1 MPHGFS
7 KVHLSAYII
16 RNKNTVMVQQCKFR
30 SALHEQLPN
39 NCNKNGDPATNS
51 ACFSMFII
59 FQLFFNIFQL
69 FFNVFQAI
77 FRTSRALPASRR
89 TLASN
94 MVCNS
99 GSCSSDFTLSW
110 QVDHPNRSGTPW
122 YTQEKS
128 QFHKPQVL
136 GDDGWFVIFM
146 IGFRTCHPFK
156 WLHSKPVQLRF
167 LGTGPLT
174 CVIGNQAPKIS
185 IADETVGFRNV
196 EKGFYT

>member
-1 MPHGFS
+1 MPFFRISCIKVRVGIANICSSEIHQAVILLVQSFIYSSHRLVSMPHGFS

-89 TLASN
+89 ILASN

-110 QVDHPNRSGTPW
+110 QVDQDAKIITMVIWSVGHFTS
-122 YTQEKS
+122 S
-128 QFHKPQVL
+128 Q
-136 GDDGWFVIFM
+136 
-146 IGFRTCHPFK
+146 
-156 WLHSKPVQLRF
+156 S
-167 LGTGPLT
+167 
-174 CVIGNQAPKIS
+174 
-185 IADETVGFRNV
+185 
-196 EKGFYT
+196 